1 MRFFAGA
8 VGGLLMHACVSA
20 WAQAV
25 PPSEASGGDDAAGAF
40 WRIYASPL
48 TVHFSNNP
56 EHKNVYSLGLERHHA
71 GGFLV
76 GGAAF
81 RNSFGQPS
89 AYVYA
94 GRRFDAPVASVP
106 QMFFQL
112 SAGVLYGYRAPYE
125 HKVPLNQNGISPGV
139 VGAVGW
145 TITPT
150 VSAQLNVLGDS
161 GVMLQFSFD
170 LH

>member
-1 MRFFAGA
+1 MKFSAGV
-8 VGGLLMHACVSA
+8 VGWVLMHAVASA
-20 WAQAV
+20 CAQAA
-25 PPSEASGGDDAAGAF
+25 PPAEPSGDDDPAGAF

-48 TVHFSNNP
+48 TVHFSHNP

-76 GGAAF
+76 GAAAF

-112 SAGVLYGYRAPYE
+112 SAGVLYGYKAPYE

-145 TITPT
+145 TFTPAA
-150 VSAQLNVLGDS
+150 SAQLNILGDS